1 MVAGTPYPWQ
11 RVPPNRRCMTLYESP
26 WEAALSALEW
36 RKITARLCDHASSEP
51 GRVLCADLSPRTD
64 LDVIRTSLE
73 ENRDGR
79 RMLLQEGTLPL
90 EDVKD
95 IREETGKAAKGVS
108 LSPQELL
115 MVGRTARA
123 GERIRRYFE
132 ERRGKYPRLAH
143 HAHGIPPLRD
153 LAGEIEEA
161 IDSAGNVLD
170 RASEA
175 LGPLRRQL
183 IRIRS
188 RLQEAAEGILSSPRY
203 ARHVQESYATVRS
216 GRVVLPFKT
225 SAKGLFQGIVHD
237 SSQSGQTVFFE
248 PEELVHLNNEVK
260 MAELEVE
267 REIARILA
275 ELSGGVARKE
285 AELLQALTL
294 LARIDAIQARSLLAD
309 DLSAAEP
316 TVTASGET
324 NLRAARHPLLVLSG
338 RPVVPND
345 LRLGRPYICLI
356 LTGPNAGGK
365 TVALKTL
372 GLLTL
377 MAMAGLSIP
386 ASPDSTVSVFREL
399 FVAVGD
405 EQSVEGDLSTFSAH
419 IRRLNE
425 ILSAADRGSLVLLDE
440 VVSGTDPREG
450 AAIARSFLETLA
462 DREVRVVA
470 TTHFEELKG
479 IAFTDTRFENGSMAF
494 DGEHLRPTYRLSL
507 GVPGRSMGIEIARS
521 LGFPQEVLERAN
533 GYLSG
538 PGPDLTEVI
547 DRLELE
553 RERVRAAAADLSE
566 RSKEAEEA
574 GRRLDAERAKLKA
587 EESRVIS
594 AARQKMREE
603 VRKAE
608 IELSRV
614 TEEMRKERKIDSVRK
629 ASAVLREW
637 EEKAH
642 TAEENPAVRTLMS
655 RSAPLGPGEML
666 YPGRKVF
673 VLSLSKEAEVS
684 SPSGIGDRDVEVAAG
699 GMKVRVSRD
708 QVRVFPPP
716 GGARERGT
724 AGRPR
729 EVEPSPG
736 AVHLQTPE
744 NTLDLRGMY
753 VDDALPE
760 IDAFLDR
767 LSLAQATHAFLIH
780 GHGTGALKAAVRR
793 HIAKSPY
800 AKRSVPAPREQGGDG
815 VTLVFLA

>member
-1 MVAGTPYPWQ
+1 
-11 RVPPNRRCMTLYESP
+11 LYASP
-26 WEAALSALEW
+26 WEAALSVLEW
-36 RKITARLCDHASSEP
+36 GKVTARLSARASSEP
-51 GRVLCADLSPRTD
+51 GRALCAALSPGTD
-64 LDVIRTSLE
+64 LEAIRTSLE

-79 RMLLQEGTLPL
+79 RMLLQEGALPL
-90 EDVKD
+90 EEVKE
-95 IREETGKAAKGVS
+95 IREEVGKAVKGVS

-115 MVGRTARA
+115 MIGKTARA
-123 GERIRRYFE
+123 GERIRRFFE
-132 ERRGKYPRLAH
+132 DRRGRYPRLAH
-143 HAHGIPPLRD
+143 HANGIPPLRD
-153 LAGEIEEA
+153 LAEAVEEA

-183 IRIRS
+183 VKMRS
-188 RLQEAAEGILSSPRY
+188 RLQETAEGILSSPRY

-216 GRVVLPFKT
+216 GRVVIPFKT

-267 REIARILA
+267 REVARILA
-275 ELSGGVARKE
+275 ELSGRVARKE
-285 AELLQALTL
+285 EDLLLALLL
-294 LARIDAIQARSLLAD
+294 LARIDFLQARSMLAD
-309 DLSAAEP
+309 ELSAAEP

-324 NLRAARHPLLVLSG
+324 SLRSARHPLLVLSG

-345 LRLGRPYICLI
+345 LRLGRPYFCLI

-386 ASPDSTVSVFREL
+386 ASPDSTVSVFHNL

-405 EQSVEGDLSTFSAH
+405 EQSVEGDLSTYSAH

-425 ILSAADRGSLVLLDE
+425 ILSGADRGSLVLLDE

-479 IAFTDTRFENGSMAF
+479 IAFSDSRFENGSMAF

-507 GVPGRSMGIEIARS
+507 GIPGRSMGMEIARA
-521 LGFPQEVLERAN
+521 LGFPSEVLERAK

-538 PGPDLTEVI
+538 PGPNLPEVI
-547 DRLELE
+547 DRLERE
-553 RERVRAAAADLSE
+553 RERVRNEAAELAG
-566 RSKEAEEA
+566 RRKEAEEA
-574 GRRLDAERAKLKA
+574 GRRLDAERMKLKA

-594 AARQKMREE
+594 AARVKMREE
-603 VRKAE
+603 IRKAE
-608 IELSRV
+608 GELARI
-614 TEEMRKERKIDSVRK
+614 TEEMRRDRKIDTVRK
-629 ASAVLREW
+629 ASSVIRAW
-637 EEKAH
+637 KEKAH
-642 TAEENPAVRTLMS
+642 AAEEDPAVRTLMS
-655 RSAPLGPGEML
+655 RSAPLGPAEIL
-666 YPGRKVF
+666 HPGRKVF

-684 SPSGIGDRDVEVAAG
+684 APSGAGEREVEVAAG
-699 GMKVRVSRD
+699 GMKVRVPRD

-716 GGARERGT
+716 GRTRERRADG
-724 AGRPR
+724 GSRQ
-729 EVEPSPG
+729 VESSPG

-760 IDAFLDR
+760 VDAFLDR
-767 LSLAQATHAFLIH
+767 LSLAQAPHAFLIH

-793 HIAKSPY
+793 HLAKSPY
-800 AKRSVPAPREQGGDG
+800 AKRSLPAPREQGGDG
-815 VTLVFLA
+815 VTIVLLA

>member
-1 MVAGTPYPWQ
+1 
-11 RVPPNRRCMTLYESP
+11 LYASP
-26 WEAALSALEW
+26 WEAALSVLEW
-36 RKITARLCDHASSEP
+36 GKITARLSAHASSGP
-51 GRVLCADLSPRTD
+51 GRGLCAALSPGTD
-64 LDVIRTSLE
+64 LEAIRTSLE

-79 RMLLQEGTLPL
+79 RMVLQEGALPL
-90 EDVKD
+90 EDVKE
-95 IREETGKAAKGVS
+95 IREEVGKAVKGAS

-115 MVGRTARA
+115 MIGKTARA
-123 GERIRRYFE
+123 GERIRRFFE
-132 ERRGKYPRLAH
+132 DRRGRYPRLAH
-143 HAHGIPPLRD
+143 HANGIPPLRD
-153 LAGEIEEA
+153 LAEAVEEA

-170 RASEA
+170 RASET

-183 IRIRS
+183 VKMRS
-188 RLQEAAEGILSSPRY
+188 RLQETAEGILSSPRY

-216 GRVVLPFKT
+216 GRVVIPFKT

-267 REIARILA
+267 REVARILA
-275 ELSGGVARKE
+275 ELSGRVARKE
-285 AELLQALTL
+285 EELHLALLL
-294 LARIDAIQARSLLAD
+294 LARIDFLQARSMLAD
-309 DLSAAEP
+309 ELSAAEP

-324 NLRAARHPLLVLSG
+324 NLRSARHPLLVLSG

-345 LRLGRPYICLI
+345 LRVGRPYLCLI

-386 ASPDSTVSVFREL
+386 ASPDSTVSVFHNL

-405 EQSVEGDLSTFSAH
+405 EQSVEGDLSTYSAH

-425 ILSAADRGSLVLLDE
+425 ILSGADRGSLVLLDE

-479 IAFTDTRFENGSMAF
+479 IAFSDPRFENGSMAF

-507 GVPGRSMGIEIARS
+507 GIPGRSMGMEIARS
-521 LGFPQEVLERAN
+521 LGFPSEVLDRAK
-533 GYLSG
+533 GYLTG
-538 PGPDLTEVI
+538 PGPNLPEVI
-547 DRLELE
+547 DRLERE
-553 RERVRAAAADLSE
+553 RERVRNEAAELAG
-566 RSKEAEEA
+566 RRKEAEEA
-574 GRRLDAERAKLKA
+574 GRRLDAERMKLKA

-594 AARQKMREE
+594 AARVKMREE
-603 VRKAE
+603 IRKAE
-608 IELSRV
+608 GELARV
-614 TEEMRKERKIDSVRK
+614 TEEMRKDRKIDTVRK
-629 ASAVLREW
+629 ASSVIREW
-637 EEKAH
+637 KEKAH
-642 TAEENPAVRTLMS
+642 AAEEDPAVRTLMS
-655 RSAPLGPGEML
+655 RSAPLAPAEVL
-666 YPGRKVF
+666 HPGRKVF

-684 SPSGIGDRDVEVAAG
+684 APSGADEREVEVAAG
-699 GMKVRVSRD
+699 GMKVRVPRD
-708 QVRVFPPP
+708 QVRVFPPA
-716 GGARERGT
+716 GGTRERR
-724 AGRPR
+724 ADGRPQQ
-729 EVEPSPG
+729 VESSPG

-760 IDAFLDR
+760 VDAFLDR
-767 LSLAQATHAFLIH
+767 LSLAQAPHAFLIH
-780 GHGTGALKAAVRR
+780 GHGTGALKTAVRR
-793 HIAKSPY
+793 HLAKSPY
-800 AKRSVPAPREQGGDG
+800 AKRSLPAPREQGGDG
-815 VTLVFLA
+815 VTIVLLA

>member
-1 MVAGTPYPWQ
+1 MYA
-11 RVPPNRRCMTLYESP
+11 SP
-26 WEAALSALEW
+26 WEAALSVLEW
-36 RKITARLCDHASSEP
+36 GKVTARLSARASSEP
-51 GRVLCADLSPRTD
+51 GRALCAALSHGTD
-64 LDVIRTSLE
+64 LEAIRTSLE

-79 RMLLQEGTLPL
+79 RMLLQEGALPL
-90 EDVKD
+90 EEVKE
-95 IREETGKAAKGVS
+95 IREEVGKAVKGVS

-115 MVGRTARA
+115 MIGKTARA
-123 GERIRRYFE
+123 GERIRRFFE
-132 ERRGKYPRLAH
+132 DRRGRYPRLAH
-143 HAHGIPPLRD
+143 HANGIPPLRD
-153 LAGEIEEA
+153 LAEAVEEA

-183 IRIRS
+183 VKMRS
-188 RLQEAAEGILSSPRY
+188 RLQETAEGILSSPRY

-216 GRVVLPFKT
+216 GRVVIPFKT

-267 REIARILA
+267 REVARILA
-275 ELSGGVARKE
+275 ELSGRVARKE
-285 AELLQALTL
+285 EDLLLALLL
-294 LARIDAIQARSLLAD
+294 LARIDFLQARSMLAD
-309 DLSAAEP
+309 ELSAAEP

-324 NLRAARHPLLVLSG
+324 SLRSARHPLLVLSG

-345 LRLGRPYICLI
+345 LRLGRPYFCLI

-386 ASPDSTVSVFREL
+386 ASPDSTVSVFHNL

-405 EQSVEGDLSTFSAH
+405 EQSVEGDLSTYSAH

-425 ILSAADRGSLVLLDE
+425 ILSGADRGSLVLLDE

-479 IAFTDTRFENGSMAF
+479 IAFSDSRFENGSMAF

-507 GVPGRSMGIEIARS
+507 GIPGRSMGMEIARA
-521 LGFPQEVLERAN
+521 LGFPSEVLERAK

-538 PGPDLTEVI
+538 PGPNLPEVI
-547 DRLELE
+547 DRLERE
-553 RERVRAAAADLSE
+553 RERVRNEAAELAG
-566 RSKEAEEA
+566 RRKEAEEA
-574 GRRLDAERAKLKA
+574 GRRLDAERMKLKA

-594 AARQKMREE
+594 AARVKMREE
-603 VRKAE
+603 IRKAE
-608 IELSRV
+608 GELARI
-614 TEEMRKERKIDSVRK
+614 TEEMRRDRKIDTVRK
-629 ASAVLREW
+629 ASSVIRAW
-637 EEKAH
+637 KEKAH
-642 TAEENPAVRTLMS
+642 AAEEDPAVRTLMS
-655 RSAPLGPGEML
+655 RSAPLGPAEIL
-666 YPGRKVF
+666 HPGRKVF

-684 SPSGIGDRDVEVAAG
+684 APSGAGEREVEVAAG
-699 GMKVRVSRD
+699 GMKVRVPRD

-716 GGARERGT
+716 GRTRERRADG
-724 AGRPR
+724 GSRQ
-729 EVEPSPG
+729 VESSPG

-760 IDAFLDR
+760 VDAFLDR
-767 LSLAQATHAFLIH
+767 LSLAQAPHAFLIH

-793 HIAKSPY
+793 HLAKSPY
-800 AKRSVPAPREQGGDG
+800 AKRSLPAPREQGGDG
-815 VTLVFLA
+815 VTIVLLA

>member
-1 MVAGTPYPWQ
+1 
-11 RVPPNRRCMTLYESP
+11 MTLYASP
-26 WEAALSALEW
+26 REAALSALEW
-36 RKITARLCDHASSEP
+36 GKITARLSAHASSDP
-51 GRVLCADLSPRTD
+51 GRCLCAALSPGTD
-64 LDVIRTSLE
+64 LDAIRASLE

-79 RMLLQEGTLPL
+79 RMLLQEGALPL
-90 EDVKD
+90 EDVKE
-95 IREETGKAAKGVS
+95 IGEEVGKAVKGAS

-115 MVGRTARA
+115 MIGKTARA
-123 GERIRRYFE
+123 GERIRRFFE
-132 ERRGKYPRLAH
+132 DRRGRYPRLAH
-143 HAHGIPPLRD
+143 HANGIPPLRD
-153 LAGEIEEA
+153 IAEAVEQA

-175 LGPLRRQL
+175 LGPLRRHL
-183 IRIRS
+183 VKIRS
-188 RLQEAAEGILSSPRY
+188 RLQETAEGILSSPRY
-203 ARHVQESYATVRS
+203 ARHVQETYATVRS

-267 REIARILA
+267 REVARILA
-275 ELSGGVARKE
+275 ELSGRVARKE
-285 AELLQALTL
+285 EDLMRALFL
-294 LARIDAIQARSLLAD
+294 LARIDVVQARSLLAD
-309 DLSAAEP
+309 ELSAAEP
-316 TVTASGET
+316 TVTDAGES
-324 NLRAARHPLLVLSG
+324 NLRSARHPLLVLSG

-345 LRLGRPYICLI
+345 LRVGRPYLCLI

-386 ASPDSTVSVFREL
+386 ASPDSTVSVFQDL

-405 EQSVEGDLSTFSAH
+405 EQSVEGDLSTYSAH

-425 ILSAADRGSLVLLDE
+425 ILSGADRGSLVLLDE

-479 IAFTDTRFENGSMAF
+479 IAFTDSRFENGSMAF

-507 GVPGRSMGIEIARS
+507 GIPGRSMGMEIARA
-521 LGFPQEVLERAN
+521 LGFPPEVLDRAK
-533 GYLSG
+533 GYLTG
-538 PGPDLTEVI
+538 PGPNLPEVI
-547 DRLELE
+547 DRLERE
-553 RERVRAAAADLSE
+553 RERVRAEAAELAG
-566 RSKEAEEA
+566 RRKEAEEA
-574 GRRLDAERAKLKA
+574 GRRLDAERMKLKA

-594 AARQKMREE
+594 AARVKMREE
-603 VRKAE
+603 IRKAE
-608 IELSRV
+608 GELARI
-614 TEEMRKERKIDSVRK
+614 TEEMRKDRRIDTVRK
-629 ASAVLREW
+629 ASSVIRAW
-637 EEKAH
+637 KEKAH
-642 TAEENPAVRTLMS
+642 AAEEDPAVRTLMS
-655 RSAPLGPGEML
+655 RTAPLAPTEIL
-666 YPGRKVF
+666 HPGRKVF
-673 VLSLSKEAEVS
+673 VLSLSKEAEVAA
-684 SPSGIGDRDVEVAAG
+684 PSGAGEREVEVAAG
-699 GMKVRVSRD
+699 GMKVRVPRE

-716 GGARERGT
+716 GGTRERRAEG
-724 AGRPR
+724 GPR
-729 EVEPSPG
+729 QVESSPG

-760 IDAFLDR
+760 VDAFLDR
-767 LSLAQATHAFLIH
+767 LALAQSPHAFLIH
-780 GHGTGALKAAVRR
+780 GHGTGALKTAVRR
-793 HIAKSPY
+793 HLAKSPY
-800 AKRSVPAPREQGGDG
+800 AKRSLPAPREQGGDG
-815 VTLVFLA
+815 VTIVLLA